1 METDVGVNS
10 SGGGYTRPQR
20 SYTAPN
26 DGKLLTHISLN
37 SQFKITIINT
47 ITCQLS
53 IFRYIVINILKN
65 RLF

>member
-26 DGKLLTHISLN
+26 DGKL
-37 SQFKITIINT
+37 
-47 ITCQLS
+47 
-53 IFRYIVINILKN
+53 
-65 RLF
+65 